1 MIDYRSISIEVL
13 LQRCVDSQEF
23 EAWEEFVRRFRR
35 LIASVVL
42 RTARRYGEISER
54 GLDDLIQ
61 ETYFKLCAN
70 DYKILRNFKHEHENA
85 FLGFIKIVAVNVTRD
100 HFKATYARKR
110 GSEKELE
117 AADFI
122 DPAADENAEGS
133 PRSIERAILIQEIER
148 HLNSCTQGPDQEKR
162 RTIFWL
168 YYRVGL
174 SAAAI
179 GALPA
184 INLTTKGVESTI
196 LRTTREI
203 RDRLS
208 ASQSRISTQ
217 ATEIQEGILFPESF

>member
-1 MIDYRSISIEVL
+1 M
-13 LQRCVDSQEF
+13 
-23 EAWEEFVRRFRR
+23 
-35 LIASVVL
+35 
-42 RTARRYGEISER
+42 SER

-70 DYKILRNFKHEHENA
+70 DYKILRHFNHEHENA

-110 GSEKELE
+110 GSEQTHLDANLID
-117 AADFI
+117 AA
-122 DPAADENAEGS
+122 AAENTEGS

-179 GALPA
+179 SALPA

-196 LRTTREI
+196 LRITREI
-203 RDRLS
+203 RDRIS
-208 ASQSRISTQ
+208 VSKSQISTQ
-217 ATEIQEGILFPESF
+217 TTETREGILFPESF